1 MRDTLLLR
9 ADSIAGDNWRWL
21 RLDADGT
28 PRDEIHAGSIAD
40 AAREAEGLRV
50 VVLVAG
56 VDCLLTRVHIPGRKR
71 QKLLR
76 AVPYALEEQLSDEVE
91 LLHFALGEAGAD
103 GNWSVAVINRDTM
116 DRLAAALDTTAM
128 DVQQVIPEVLA
139 VPLVENEISALVID
153 DIVLVRNGSSS
164 GYAVDSDNLDMML
177 AMQQQDEVAAPV
189 RLIIRPDIQP
199 PVIDDYPGEVIEEY
213 YSDDPLYIFAQGLD
227 GKSINLLQGP
237 YSRSGDWSRV
247 WKPWRAT
254 AALLLAGILVSLV
267 AMGVDYHRL
276 SRESERLQAQIEQ
289 TFRAAVPGTKR
300 VVNPRVQL
308 QQQLDR
314 LQRGSGTDAGFLALL
329 GKTGSVLNGVAGV
342 ELGGISFR
350 AGRLDLDLMIPSL
363 QSLDQLKQALTGSGG
378 LEVEIQS
385 ATTGA
390 DQRVQ
395 SRLRIQGVGT

>member
-9 ADSIAGDNWRWL
+9 ADSIAGNDWRWL
-21 RLDADGT
+21 RLAADGT
-28 PRDEIHAGSIAD
+28 PDSGIHAGSIAD
-40 AAREAEGLRV
+40 AAREADGLRV

-56 VDCLLTRVHIPGRKR
+56 IHCLLTRVRIPGRNR

-76 AVPYALEEQLSDEVE
+76 AVPFALEEQLSDEVE
-91 LLHFALGEAGAD
+91 QLHFALGEVDAEGD
-103 GNWSVAVINRDTM
+103 WSVAVINRNYM
-116 DRLAAALDTTAM
+116 DRLIAVLDPAGM
-128 DVQQVIPEVLA
+128 DIQQVIPEVLA
-139 VPLVENEISALVID
+139 VPLVEHEISALVID
-153 DIVLVRNGSSS
+153 DVVLVRNGPSS
-164 GYAVDSDNLDMML
+164 GYAVDSENLDVML
-177 AMQQQDEVAAPV
+177 CMQHDEPAAPV
-189 RLIIRPDIQP
+189 HLMVRPDIQP

-213 YSDDPLYIFAQGLD
+213 YSDDPLVIFAQGLD
-227 GKSINLLQGP
+227 SGSINLLQGP
-237 YSRSGDWSRV
+237 YSRSGDWTRV

-267 AMGVDYHRL
+267 ATGVDYYRL
-276 SRESERLQAQIEQ
+276 TRESERLQAQIEQ
-289 TFRAAVPGTKR
+289 TFRAAMPGTKR
-300 VVNPRVQL
+300 VVNPRLQM

-314 LQRGSGTDAGFLALL
+314 LQHGGDSGGDFLSLL
-329 GKTGSVLNGVAGV
+329 ARTGSVLKGVEGV

-350 AGRLDLDLMIPSL
+350 AGRLDLDLKIPNL

-378 LEVEIQS
+378 LGVEIQS